1 MFKKI
6 ILSLSL
12 ASLVGL
18 SGCASVPESESKVE
32 KLREQY
38 ENLADKQDA
47 NKYAPLALREAE
59 DSLSKA
65 EQLIDKGARA
75 EQIEHQA
82 YLAEK
87 KIDIAREAI
96 EMRRAEEIL
105 SSAGSRRQDVLLDA
119 RTRELREARQAAST
133 MEERALAAEERA
145 DQIEARASSLEK
157 EVADL
162 STQQTERGM
171 VLTLGNILF
180 ELNKA
185 TLKSGAE
192 RTLGKV
198 ADFLNEYPDRKILVE
213 GFTDSTGEE
222 QYNKQLSE
230 QRAASVKSELEA
242 QGVDSNRVL
251 TRGYGEK
258 YPVASNDTKV
268 GRQQNRRVEI
278 IIGNIGDQEV
288 QERETR

>member
-6 ILSLSL
+6 LLSLSL

-18 SGCASVPESESKVE
+18 TGCASVPESENRVE
-32 KLREQY
+32 KLREKY
-38 ENLADKQDA
+38 ENLANNEDA
-47 NKYAPLALREAE
+47 NKYAPLPLREAE

-65 EQLIDKGARA
+65 EKLIDKGARE

-82 YLAEK
+82 YLAER
-87 KIDIAREAI
+87 KIDIAREAV
-96 EMRRAEEIL
+96 EMRRAEETL

-119 RTRELREARQAAST
+119 RTRELREARETAAT
-133 MEERALAAEERA
+133 MEERARAAEERV
-145 DQIEARASSLEK
+145 DEIESRASALEK
-157 EVADL
+157 EVSDL
-162 STQQTERGM
+162 STQKTERGM
-171 VLTLGNILF
+171 VLTLGSILF
-180 ELNKA
+180 EVNKA

-213 GFTDSTGEE
+213 GFTDSTGEDA
-222 QYNKQLSE
+222 YNKQLSE
-230 QRAASVKSELEA
+230 QRAASVKEQLET
-242 QGVDSNRVL
+242 QGLDGSRVL

-258 YPVASNDTKV
+258 FPVASNDTLA

-278 IIGNIGDQEV
+278 IIADANNQDVE
-288 QERETR
+288 ERE